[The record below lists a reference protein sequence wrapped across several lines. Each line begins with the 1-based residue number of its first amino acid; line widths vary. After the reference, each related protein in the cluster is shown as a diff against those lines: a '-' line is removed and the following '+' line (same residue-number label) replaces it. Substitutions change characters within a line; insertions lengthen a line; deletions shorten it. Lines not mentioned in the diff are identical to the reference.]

1 MKNEKAKMFII
12 GFLIGMVFTLIIV
25 RIFDQLSSETIFQE
39 EYLNDQELLNEF
51 DQLDNSKSSTDS
63 ADTEYLDSN

>member
-1 MKNEKAKMFII
+1 MKSEKAKIFII

-39 EYLNDQELLNEF
+39 EYLDDQEFLNEF
-51 DQLDNSKSSTDS
+51 DQFDNSKSSTNS

>member
-39 EYLNDQELLNEF
+39 EYLDDQEFLNEF